1 MCVESKSGT
10 HKTLDGLGQYT
21 GQNKLGLVLL
31 EQNWDRKETGYR
43 ECDNLEYHR
52 VFGSFPIASR
62 L

>member
-31 EQNWDRKETGYR
+31 EQNRDRKEIGYT
-43 ECDNLEYHR
+43 ECDIWNIT
-52 VFGSFPIASR
+52 GSLALFQ
-62 L
+62 